1 MTELKIVSSNPILSE
16 VDTSKVGE
24 ELYLTAFK
32 LGFSAQEI
40 IDLKRLYID
49 KPKGDMTQAPCCTGD

>member
-1 MTELKIVSSNPILSE
+1 MTELKIVRSNPVLAE

-49 KPKGDMTQAPCCTGD
+49 KPKGDLPQTPCCKGD